1 MKNAIYLNFFKWKL
15 VVYLEHGKLSGCFY
29 LIAWQN
35 KYLSLVS
42 YHFILI
48 LFVL

>member
-1 MKNAIYLNFFKWKL
+1 MKNAICLNFFKWKL
-15 VVYLEHGKLSGCFY
+15 VVYLEYEKLLGCFH
-29 LIAWQN
+29 LIAWQD